1 MFTVLR
7 ASRPVRVLY
16 IARGISEIGNW
27 CANIA
32 LPMLIYE
39 VTHDVSATALMV
51 CCTFAPSLFSVG
63 LAQLPQK
70 MGIGTLQA
78 MRLADLIRAGLF
90 ICYIFVD
97 SKWSMFAITCAVSL
111 CRTVEMPC
119 FYSLLRANTNSINRD
134 VINNSF
140 GFLQNL
146 MMVLGPVAGGF
157 FFSFFCIRRAIFC
170 RVVLVAARCS
180 VGYRG

>member
-51 CCTFAPSLFSVG
+51 CCRFAPSLFSVA

-70 MGIGTLQA
+70 MGIGTLA
-78 MRLADLIRAGLF
+78 GHEIGRLNSRGI
-90 ICYIFVD
+90 IH
-97 SKWSMFAITCAVSL
+97 
-111 CRTVEMPC
+111 
-119 FYSLLRANTNSINRD
+119 LLY
-134 VINNSF
+134 
-140 GFLQNL
+140 
-146 MMVLGPVAGGF
+146 
-157 FFSFFCIRRAIFC
+157 FC
-170 RVVLVAARCS
+170 
-180 VGYRG
+180 